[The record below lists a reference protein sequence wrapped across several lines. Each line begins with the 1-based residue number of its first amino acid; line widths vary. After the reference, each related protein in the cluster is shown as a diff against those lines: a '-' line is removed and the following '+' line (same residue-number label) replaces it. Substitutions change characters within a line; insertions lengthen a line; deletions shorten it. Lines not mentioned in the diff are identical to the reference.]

1 MTRIELL
8 KSLWDTCKI
17 TNPKPV
23 QDAANGVMKSWL
35 TYKQV
40 GDQLFIPAWV
50 IGCLHYRESN
60 FDFETWLANGDPLF
74 DASGT
79 PIVTTDVPAGLGP
92 CSTWVDAAL
101 LSLQHQGWGA
111 GNLHWDVANALD
123 NIHSWNGWGPE
134 EYHHDNSGYV
144 WACTNQYKSGMYTAD
159 DTWSDTAVDER
170 PGCAAIMLALSAMG
184 VEIN

>member
-74 DASGT
+74 DSNGVAIQT
-79 PIVTTDVPAGLGP
+79 VHVPAGLGP
-92 CSTWVDAAL
+92 SNTWADAAL
-101 LSLQHQGWGA
+101 ISLQHQGWGA
-111 GNLHWDVANALD
+111 GNLHWDAVNALD
-123 NIHSWNGWGPE
+123 NMDRWNGLGPE
-134 EYHHDNSGYV
+134 IYHHDNSNYL
-144 WACTNQYKSGMYTAD
+144 WARTNQYKSGMYTSD
-159 DTWSDTAVDER
+159 RTWNQDAVDHR
-170 PGCAAIMLALSAMG
+170 PGCAAIMKALVAVG
-184 VEIN
+184 VEI